1 MPDIKVSAEVGDAL
15 ADGRP
20 VVALESTLLAHGLP
34 APRNREVGG
43 ELEELVR
50 AGGAVPA
57 TIAILDGVPTV
68 GLDAEGLDK
77 ITPAPGAAGAAGAEV
92 LKLSVRDLAPAA
104 ALGRTGATTV
114 ASTAWLAARVGIRV
128 FATGGLGGVHR
139 ASASADMAGG
149 DATAAFAGV
158 AGAFGGVSYDES
170 ADLPTLAATR
180 ITVVCAGVKS
190 ILDVGATLERLETL
204 GVTVLGWRTA
214 DFPGFYLPSTGHR
227 LDWRVEDADQVSAAM
242 AAADR
247 LGAPGAVVVANPVA
261 ESEALDRELHD
272 RVLADALAAAVRA
285 GLRGK
290 TMTPFLLAA
299 FHHETAGRSLEVN
312 LAVVRGNV
320 QVATEIAT
328 TWAKHRR

>member
-1 MPDIKVSAEVGDAL
+1 MPDMKVSATVAEAL
-15 ADGRP
+15 AAGRP

-34 APRNREVGG
+34 APRNRAVGA

-50 AGGAVPA
+50 EHGAVPA
-57 TIAILDGVPTV
+57 TIAVLAGVPTI
-68 GLDAEGLDK
+68 GLDEAGLAQ
-77 ITPAPGAAGAAGAEV
+77 ITEDPNEV

-139 ASASADMAGG
+139 GSAQPSRQTSRAAGHEEAD
-149 DATAAFAGV
+149 
-158 AGAFGGVSYDES
+158 GAHGSDGHSYDES

-204 GVTVLGWRTA
+204 GVAVLGWRTA
-214 DFPGFYLPSTGHR
+214 DFPGFYLPGTGHR
-227 LDWRVEDADQVSAAM
+227 LDWRVQDAGEVAAVM

-247 LGAPGAVVVANPVA
+247 LGAPGALVVANPVA
-261 ESEALDRELHD
+261 APDALDRELHD
-272 RVLADALAAAVRA
+272 RVLADALAAASRA

-290 TMTPFLLAA
+290 AVTPFLLAA
-299 FHHETAGRSLEVN
+299 FHRETAGASLEVN

-320 QVATEIAT
+320 TVAAQIANA
-328 TWAKHRR
+328 WSQSRR